1 MASPMTEPVAVFG
14 FAPGWKCQRCWKVLP
29 EVGLVPEHPDICL
42 RCVAVVEPDLEFD
55 VHALAAARF
64 DRMYQEQRANG
75 ADSVT
80 AIARAGR
87 RNKGLT

>member
-1 MASPMTEPVAVFG
+1 MTEPIAVFHA
-14 FAPGWKCQRCWKVLP
+14 APGWKCQRCYKVLP

-42 RCVAVVEPDLEFD
+42 RCVAVVDPGLEFD

-64 DRMYQEQRANG
+64 DRMYQEERVNG
-75 ADSVT
+75 ADKAM

>member
-1 MASPMTEPVAVFG
+1 MTEPVAVFHA
-14 FAPGWKCQRCWKVLP
+14 APGWKCQRCYKVLP

-64 DRMYQEQRANG
+64 DRMYREERANG
-75 ADSVT
+75 ADSVL

-87 RNKGLT
+87 RNKGVA